1 MQRGQKTRFCY
12 RKTRPVGGK
21 EHEYVTEKHGPRGL
35 KSPAVEPA
43 KHGGAGRLSV
53 EAPVRPM
60 RVEIPSRKAGEKR
73 SGRATPR
80 GVSPVRPMRVAARV
94 EIPSRKAGET
104 RFIGAPK
111 RGGAPQRPSGLKSP
125 AVKPAKHDRAGRL
138 SVEAPVR
145 PMRVA
150 ARVEI
155 PSRKAGETR
164 LSGASKRGGAPLKA
178 DVRCSRRCLFFAYGR
193 PRCAA
198 ISG

>member
-1 MQRGQKTRFCY
+1 M
-12 RKTRPVGGK
+12 
-21 EHEYVTEKHGPRGL
+21 

-60 RVEIPSRKAGEKR
+60 RVEIPSRKAGE
-73 SGRATPR
+73 
-80 GVSPVRPMRVAARV
+80 
-94 EIPSRKAGET
+94 T
-104 RFIGAPK
+104 RLSGAPK

-164 LSGASKRGGAPLKA
+164 LSGASKRGGVPLKA

-198 ISG
+198 ISGLPARRLSPGHFGLGRRCCGRWCGVSGTVASHELFWTCSGCRAPCTFGAANRT

>member
-1 MQRGQKTRFCY
+1 MAPVGVKWPEKHDYVTRKHDYVTKKTR
-12 RKTRPVGGK
+12 TAVGK
-21 EHEYVTEKHGPRGL
+21 EHDCVTEKHGPRGL

-43 KHGGAGRLSV
+43 KHGG
-53 EAPVRPM
+53 
-60 RVEIPSRKAGEKR
+60 
-73 SGRATPR
+73 
-80 GVSPVRPMRVAARV
+80 
-94 EIPSRKAGET
+94 
-104 RFIGAPK
+104 
-111 RGGAPQRPSGLKSP
+111 
-125 AVKPAKHDRAGRL
+125 AGRL

-178 DVRCSRRCLFFAYGR
+178 DVRCCPGCLFFAYGR
-193 PRCAA
+193 PKCAA